1 MEVLPAG
8 FSDFRSREYWNS
20 FFQAF
25 DKKNFEWYGSYKD
38 IKNIVYECIRK
49 RLSYCDGENDDIG
62 VIIPQKL
69 EKGKQIS
76 KNERVNKNCLLVNI
90 GCGNSNL
97 SYEFFDDGFDSIINI
112 DYSDVVISKMK
123 NKFGKMMEFINIDIN
138 NKECFENFLESLD
151 IEKKKKKKN
160 FKIFFDKAFLDAYI
174 SGDDSEE
181 EVCKNNAK
189 NYFESIFKYMNE
201 GDIFIIITLAQYY
214 IIKEVVRNIYNADI
228 KLDVNPFMIKKNT
241 NEFRYHPFVFSFYKT
256 NIKLKDY
263 TMKLCN
269 FENNDYKIISLWK
282 LPHEIRQIRDNLNLH
297 SFKKG
302 KRIILDIFNQNINK
316 CEYNIIVYDSNVLK
330 TVYNTVVI
338 VVPFGY
344 EFHSLYSTSEGNEE
358 LATKTKGKRLLLVM
372 RSNFIINE
380 FKIPH
385 ENNKSIANCESI
397 KGGEMNNTLE
407 SNEKREDN
415 SNHILN
421 GNESTT
427 NVQNNKNSL
436 VSENNIS
443 NSNSSEFSAEASNT
457 SNLYEGILENQ
468 DSVSILLKAVKS
480 ELNKIINELALPNS
494 KNFPIMALNEDIKN
508 YKIICHEKSNYCSNI
523 IIRDVLVTDEFISDN
538 FGASE
543 DNKTK
548 KNGKNKKKLP
558 PKNNTQ
564 NGSNSEKGHDNVVCE
579 EKNNKI
585 THDDSKKL
593 AIKLIKKNTEEKKKY
608 FQNKEIYKR
617 QMIFSY
623 DPLTVQ
629 SEIIYTK
636 EKKKTNKLNEH
647 EKIIFEYIESS
658 SQYHVNFCCT
668 FFLFI
673 LNNCYSKDNNLIN
686 ICILGGGTNVLSNII
701 KSIFCDF
708 NLYFNIVE
716 IDETVQKLYKFFYDK
731 EEISNDKH
739 VTNYIINDSYEYIK
753 NVNQPK
759 YYDIIFVD
767 MNNSENSYLNINGQK
782 LYITCPHIS
791 LLNKDVI
798 IDIKNILNEKGVLV
812 INLLTRDSNARK
824 YVYQFLKDLFS
835 SVISIS
841 SANKEI
847 NEVLVCSPNYIKK
860 ETIFSFKMNIMKW
873 IRCNHNKWFLNFDL
887 ASFLNNITIL

>member
-8 FSDFRSREYWNS
+8 FSDFRSREYWNN

-38 IKNIVYECIRK
+38 IKNIIYECIRK
-49 RLSYCDGENDDIG
+49 RLSYCDSENGGTG
-62 VIIPQKL
+62 VISPRKH
-69 EKGKQIS
+69 EGGKQNL

-97 SYEFFDDGFDSIINI
+97 SYEFFEDGFDSIINI
-112 DYSDVVISKMK
+112 DYSDVVINKMK

-151 IEKKKKKKN
+151 IEKQQKKKN

-174 SGDDSEE
+174 SGDESEE

-228 KLDVNPFMIKKNT
+228 KLDVNPFLIKKNT

-256 NIKLKDY
+256 NIKSKDY

-269 FENNDYKIISLWK
+269 FENKDSKIISLWK

-330 TVYNTVVI
+330 PVYNTVVI

-358 LATKTKGKRLLLVM
+358 LATKIKGKRLLLVM

-380 FKIPH
+380 SKTVH
-385 ENNKSIANCESI
+385 KDNKSITNYESI
-397 KGGEMNNTLE
+397 NGDEINNTLE

-415 SNHILN
+415 SNNLLN
-421 GNESTT
+421 GSENT
-427 NVQNNKNSL
+427 KNSL
-436 VSENNIS
+436 VSENKIS
-443 NSNSSEFSAEASNT
+443 NSNPSEFSADASNA
-457 SNLYEGILENQ
+457 SNLYDGIIENQ
-468 DSVSILLKAVKS
+468 DSVSILLKSVKN

-523 IIRDVLVTDEFISDN
+523 IIRDVLVTEEFISDN
-538 FGASE
+538 FGAPE

-548 KNGKNKKKLP
+548 KNGKNKKKSS
-558 PKNNTQ
+558 PKNSTKNA
-564 NGSNSEKGHDNVVCE
+564 SNSEKGNDNVGCE

-585 THDDSKKL
+585 TYDDAKKL
-593 AIKLIKKNTEEKKKY
+593 AIELIKKNTEEKKKY

-636 EKKKTNKLNEH
+636 EKKKINKLNEQ
-647 EKIIFEYIESS
+647 EKIVFEYIESS

-673 LNNCYSKDNNLIN
+673 LNNCYTKDNNLIN

-708 NLYFNIVE
+708 NLNFNIVE

-739 VTNYIINDSYEYIK
+739 VASYIINDSYEYIK
-753 NVNQPK
+753 NFNRKK

-798 IDIKNILNEKGVLV
+798 TGIKNIINEKGVLV
-812 INLLTRDSNARK
+812 INLLTRDNNARK
-824 YVYQFLKDLFS
+824 YVYQFLKELFS

-847 NEVLVCSPNYIKK
+847 NEVLVCSPNDIK
-860 ETIFSFKMNIMKW
+860 EENIFDFKMNIMKW
-873 IRCNHNKWFLNFDL
+873 IRCNHNRWFLNFDL